1 MTTIEKAH
9 KLMKI
14 FEEGS
19 PLTDEELL
27 YLYCIHFLYV
37 KIGYRLPHTFLPA
50 FYNENIL
57 IEIKERIED
66 QNYLHNP
73 VYNQFNT
80 EASALQYILTYEM
93 DSTITS

>member
-1 MTTIEKAH
+1 MSTIEKAR

-19 PLTDEELL
+19 PLTNEELL

-50 FYNENIL
+50 FYHENIV
-57 IEIKERIED
+57 IDIKERIDEQD
-66 QNYLHNP
+66 NNP
-73 VYNQFNT
+73 NPIYNQFRT
-80 EASALQYILTYEM
+80 EASALQYILAYEM
-93 DSTITS
+93 NSTITA